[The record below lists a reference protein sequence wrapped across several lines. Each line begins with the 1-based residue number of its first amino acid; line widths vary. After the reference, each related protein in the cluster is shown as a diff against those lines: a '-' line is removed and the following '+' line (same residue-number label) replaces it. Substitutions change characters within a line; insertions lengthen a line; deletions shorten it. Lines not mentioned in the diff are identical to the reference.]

1 MPNDE
6 RQNTKGGQWQT
17 LQGAQAVGQPSVYGP
32 PSIVY
37 IGRGESIEQQIVHRE
52 SDLPFLP
59 LPAVALRG
67 RGPLGALRGLA
78 TLLGGVRAARRMLT
92 ELRPGAIL
100 GTGGYVCVP
109 LFLAARTMGVPT
121 LIYLPDV
128 VPGLAVRL
136 LARIAT
142 LVACNVEDSASYL
155 GLASDDRRLK
165 VTGYPVRAGLFG
177 QDKAACRQ
185 AFNLNDELPV
195 LLVYG
200 GSLGARSINRA
211 VEALLPQLL
220 NRCQVIHICGREGD
234 ETWLQAAAARLS
246 PELRTRYKLF
256 PYLESGSQGAKEPRS
271 QGGGDRA
278 KHESDTDSRSPAL
291 PISASMMTAFGAADL
306 AVCRS
311 GASTLAELPAA
322 GLPAVL
328 VPYPHVHQ
336 DENADYLVKRGA
348 ALKVADGALLAGS
361 NPGGGALFPAVI
373 RLLDNQ
379 HERQRMA
386 ERSRSLARP
395 AAARQLAEA
404 LCGLATRSLS

>member
-1 MPNDE
+1 
-6 RQNTKGGQWQT
+6 
-17 LQGAQAVGQPSVYGP
+17 VG
-32 PSIVY
+32 
-37 IGRGESIEQQIVHRE
+37 RE
-52 SDLPFLP
+52 SDLPFRP
-59 LPAVALRG
+59 LPAAALRG

-78 TLLGGVRAARRMLT
+78 TMFSGVGAARRMLA

-109 LFLAARTMGVPT
+109 LFLAARTLGVPT

-128 VPGLAVRL
+128 VPGLAVKL

-142 LVACNVEDSASYL
+142 LVACNVEDSAPYL
-155 GLASDDRRLK
+155 GLRPDSKRLT
-165 VTGYPVRAGLFG
+165 VTGYPVRAGLFD
-177 QDKAACRQ
+177 QDKRACRQ
-185 AFNLNDELPV
+185 AFNLSDELPV
-195 LLVYG
+195 LLAYG
-200 GSLGARSINRA
+200 GSLGSRSINRA
-211 VEALLPQLL
+211 IEALLPQLL
-220 NRCQVIHICGREGD
+220 SRSQLIHICGREGD
-234 ETWLQAAAARLS
+234 EAWLRAAAERLS
-246 PELRTRYKLF
+246 PELRGRYKLF
-256 PYLESGSQGAKEPRS
+256 SYLESAGKDDTVTRWQGDTVSEQRI
-271 QGGGDRA
+271 GD
-278 KHESDTDSRSPAL
+278 KDVTVSP
-291 PISASMMTAFGAADL
+291 PQRVTVSMMTAFGAADL
-306 AVCRS
+306 AICRS

-348 ALKVADGALLAGS
+348 ALKVADGAMLAVGS
-361 NPGGGALFPAVI
+361 PTGGALFPAVI

-404 LCGLATRSLS
+404 LRGLATRSLS